1 MKFLQKT
8 WFAWL
13 LTALMIVA
21 AVGIGQA
28 KGRQP
33 EPLSTGSTAL
43 DRSLSTSEYDKY
55 IWDDAGVLSASTE
68 KQISLYNA
76 NWDFRY
82 NSVVAIVTTDSADSV
97 EDFAWDQGIDMGLG
111 EGDAILA
118 ISARD
123 EDWFVAPGDDFSTI
137 LSNRVVS
144 GLEDILSGKL
154 NDKKIGRAHV

>member
-43 DRSLSTSEYDKY
+43 DRSEEHTSE
-55 IWDDAGVLSASTE
+55 L
-68 KQISLYNA
+68 QSLY
-76 NWDFRY
+76 
-82 NSVVAIVTTDSADSV
+82 S
-97 EDFAWDQGIDMGLG
+97 
-111 EGDAILA
+111 
-118 ISARD
+118 
-123 EDWFVAPGDDFSTI
+123 
-137 LSNRVVS
+137 
-144 GLEDILSGKL
+144 
-154 NDKKIGRAHV
+154 